1 MSNNGIKMWP
11 QMMREDEKNDLSLRM
26 LKLPGYFKP
35 GYGCNSAFVT
45 GSNFELKVN
54 VAFIIAK

>member
-45 GSNFELKVN
+45 GSNFE
-54 VAFIIAK
+54 